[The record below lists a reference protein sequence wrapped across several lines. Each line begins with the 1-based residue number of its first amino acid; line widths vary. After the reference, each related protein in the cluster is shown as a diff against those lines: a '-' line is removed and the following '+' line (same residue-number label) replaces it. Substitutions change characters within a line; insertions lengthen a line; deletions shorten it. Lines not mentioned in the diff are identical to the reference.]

1 MNQQLALNIPLNNE
15 ATLADYC
22 WGNNRLLKQQ
32 LMHALNGKG
41 DRFFYLWGD
50 SGSGKSHLLQAC
62 CHFVTTKQT
71 AIYLPL
77 ESLKEWG
84 PGFLDGLENQNLI
97 SLDDIDSI
105 AGNTLWEE
113 GLFHLFNRVKA
124 NEQTLLLIAGTQPPN
139 QVSIVL
145 QDLKSRLGW
154 GFITQ
159 LHPLTDDDKLKTLI
173 LQAHKRGLEL
183 PTTVGQFLLNRCS
196 RNMHDLL
203 NLLNKLDQASLAA
216 QRKLT
221 IPFVKEILTI

>member
-22 WGNNRLLKQQ
+22 WGNNHLLQQQ
-32 LMHALNGKG
+32 LMHALHGQG
-41 DRFFYLWGD
+41 ERFFYLWGE

-62 CHFVTTKQT
+62 CHFVTTTQT

-77 ESLKEWG
+77 KNLKEWG
-84 PGFLDGLENQNLI
+84 PGFLDGIEHQNLI
-97 SLDDIDSI
+97 SLDDIDCI
-105 AGNTLWEE
+105 AGNSLWEE

-124 NEQTLLLIAGTQPPN
+124 NERTLLLIAGTQPPS
-139 QVSIVL
+139 QVAIAL
-145 QDLKSRLGW
+145 RDLKSRLNW

-159 LHPLTDDDKLKTLI
+159 LHALTDDDKLKTLTM
-173 LQAHKRGLEL
+173 QAHKRGLEL
-183 PTTVGQFLLNRCS
+183 SASVAQFLLTRCP

-203 NLLNKLDQASLAA
+203 ALLNQLDHASLAA

-221 IPFVKEILTI
+221 IPFIKDILEI